1 MKRKHIILTVL
12 FALSLGLANINPA
25 RAQILIMDEDD
36 HAAPRAT
43 SGQYFPIPNVPWD
56 HDSTYDYTP
65 VGSGVWVLGCLGAA
79 YLLGR
84 RRKEEK

>member
-1 MKRKHIILTVL
+1 MKRNNIILTVL
-12 FALSLGLANINPA
+12 FALSLGFATVNPA

-36 HAAPRAT
+36 YAAPRAT
-43 SGQYFPIPNVPWD
+43 TGQAFPIPNVPWE
-56 HDSTYDYTP
+56 HDSTLDYTP
-65 VGSGVWVLGCLGAA
+65 VGSGVWILGCLGAA

>member
-1 MKRKHIILTVL
+1 MKRKNIILTVL
-12 FALSLGLANINPA
+12 FALSLGFATVNPA

-36 HAAPRAT
+36 HAAPRTAT
-43 SGQYFPIPNVPWD
+43 GQAFPIPNVPWE
-56 HDSTYDYTP
+56 HDSTLDYTP
-65 VGSGVWVLGCLGAA
+65 VGSGVWILGCLGAA